1 MYNLNHKRRFSR
13 LVVVAA
19 LAAVMLIPAHAGD
32 LNSSTVVTGT
42 KNFINDITLALTALS
57 LGVGGAAFTYFT
69 IRKGMADEQD
79 GRVWQ
84 KRMVTSLVCGIGG
97 AIASSI
103 VALIAG
109 YYGA

>member
-13 LVVVAA
+13 LVVVVA

-32 LNSSTVVTGT
+32 LSSSTVVTGT
-42 KNFINDITLALTALS
+42 KQLISDLTTVLAGISLS
-57 LGVGGAAFTYFT
+57 VGGVAFTYCL
-69 IRKGMADEQD
+69 IRKSMADEQD
-79 GRVWQ
+79 SRVWQ
-84 KRMVTSLVCGIGG
+84 KRMVGSLVGGIGG

-103 VALIAG
+103 VSLIAG